1 MTKKDLAMAVLD
13 AQSACPEFKQAAKDF
28 IDSIG
33 TDKEAEAGKALL
45 EEAKEDI
52 CFIDGTIEFF
62 KSEMAVKIFGAEIA
76 KDKLEKAEE
85 AKANGAVYCN
95 CPGCSAAEAIINNKD
110 LF

>member
-1 MTKKDLAMAVLD
+1 MTKKDLAQAVLD
-13 AQSACPEFKQAAKDF
+13 AQSACPEFKQAAKNF

-33 TDKEAEAGKALL
+33 TDKETEAGKILVA
-45 EEAKEDI
+45 EAKEDI

-76 KDKLEKAEE
+76 KDKLASAEE

-95 CPGCSAAEAIINNKD
+95 CPGCSAAKDIIEN
-110 LF
+110 FVQ

>member
-1 MTKKDLAMAVLD
+1 MTKKDLALAVIE

-28 IDSIG
+28 IESIG
-33 TDKEAEAGKALL
+33 TEKEAEAGKILL
-45 EEAKEDI
+45 AEAEEDI

-62 KSEMAVKIFGAEIA
+62 KSEMAKQIFGEEGARE
-76 KDKLEKAEE
+76 KLASAEE